1 MSDKNKPE
9 LIKQVEARVK
19 ALESELAVWRKVL
32 ELLTA
37 EEGKKAGEGKAEGE
51 AAAAQEERKAA
62 QEERREE
69 RKVRRYPIE
78 RNNQRIAVIEWDGE
92 VAVAKLDKPIAD
104 DRKAG
109 YVANKWAAAEKLDID
124 VELVKNREGQI
135 AEVKFAPVKD
145 EKLITGKIIKIVRW
159 LARNY

>member
-1 MSDKNKPE
+1 MSDKNKSE
-9 LIKQVEARVK
+9 LVEQIEARIK
-19 ALESELAVWRKVL
+19 ALESELTVWRKVL

-37 EEGKKAGEGKAEGE
+37 EEGKKAGEEKAE
-51 AAAAQEERKAA
+51 AAAA

-78 RNNQRIAVIEWDGE
+78 RGGQRIAVIEWDGE
-92 VAVAKLDKPIAD
+92 AAVAKLDRPIAD

-145 EKLITGKIIKIVRW
+145 EKLITDKIMRIVRW
-159 LARNY
+159 LAKNY

>member
-1 MSDKNKPE
+1 MSDKNKSE
-9 LIKQVEARVK
+9 LVEQVEARVK

-37 EEGKKAGEGKAEGE
+37 EEGKKGGGEKAEGE
-51 AAAAQEERKAA
+51 AQEERKAA
-62 QEERREE
+62 QEE

-92 VAVAKLDKPIAD
+92 AAVAKFDRPIAD

-124 VELVKNREGQI
+124 VELIKNREGQI
-135 AEVKFAPVKD
+135 AEVKFSPVKD
-145 EKLITGKIIKIVRW
+145 EKLITDKIIRIVRW

>member
-1 MSDKNKPE
+1 MSDKNKSE
-9 LIKQVEARVK
+9 LVEQIEARVK
-19 ALESELAVWRKVL
+19 ALESELTVWRKVL

-37 EEGKKAGEGKAEGE
+37 GEGKKAGEEKAE

-62 QEERREE
+62 QEER
-69 RKVRRYPIE
+69 KVKRYPIE
-78 RNNQRIAVIEWDGE
+78 RGGQRIAVIEWDGE
-92 VAVAKLDKPIAD
+92 AAVAKLDRPIAD

-124 VELVKNREGQI
+124 VELIKNKEGQI
-135 AEVKFAPVKD
+135 AEIKFSPVKD
-145 EKLITGKIIKIVRW
+145 ERLITDKIIRIVRW

>member
-1 MSDKNKPE
+1 MSDKNKSGLVE
-9 LIKQVEARVK
+9 QIEARIRS
-19 ALESELAVWRKVL
+19 LESELTVWRKVL

-37 EEGKKAGEGKAEGE
+37 EEGKKAGEEKAE

-78 RNNQRIAVIEWDGE
+78 RGGQRIAVIEWDGE
-92 VAVAKLDKPIAD
+92 VAVAKLDRPIAD

-135 AEVKFAPVKD
+135 AEVKFSPVKD
-145 EKLITGKIIKIVRW
+145 EKLITDKIIRIVRW
-159 LARNY
+159 LAKNY